1 MVLRLLHHCVVHHD
15 SALLGLY
22 MSVCACGRARARPA
36 ARPLCNALA
45 LRTWVWGEG
54 GCREG
59 DVEAKG
65 RKIGQMAS
73 CLVISTE
80 SMASPALLVR
90 RSVRRSV
97 RVDTQARVQQG
108 CVPPPSVWF
117 SSLTHGRRR
126 QSRTSRQDLA
136 SARSFLPPA
145 RSFPWR
151 IISIS
156 EQVRHEQHR
165 LWQTWTHPC

>member
-117 SSLTHGRRR
+117 SFNASRRR
-126 QSRTSRQDLA
+126 TRQKAEQDQQAGSCISTLLSSTSALLSLA
-136 SARSFLPPA
+136 HHFYL
-145 RSFPWR
+145 
-151 IISIS
+151 
-156 EQVRHEQHR
+156 
-165 LWQTWTHPC
+165 